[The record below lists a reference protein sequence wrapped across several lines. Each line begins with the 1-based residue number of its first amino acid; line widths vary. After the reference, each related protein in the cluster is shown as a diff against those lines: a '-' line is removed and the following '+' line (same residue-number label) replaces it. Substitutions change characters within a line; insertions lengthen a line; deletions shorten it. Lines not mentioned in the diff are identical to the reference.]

1 MAYIDRMSSSP
12 AAAHDRLVE
21 MMTQSA
27 DYAVVLLDAEGRID
41 GWTGSAPSLFGY
53 AAEEALGQDYALLF
67 VPEDLALDLHRHE
80 IAVAA
85 ASRRSEDDRWHLRKD
100 GSRFWGSGVL
110 QAFGHEHGEP
120 LRYCKMV
127 RDRSDV
133 RTRTQSLENE
143 VERLALELRR
153 RTEMTATV
161 AHELRAPL
169 TPIRAAA
176 DLLSVPQDAAA
187 HSKCVEVLKR
197 QVGILARHLQDL
209 YEASR
214 ASAGGVRLDLQ
225 TLLVNEE
232 LQAAVDDAAPHAA
245 GKRIDLRLVVP
256 SQPLT
261 VEADPQRLQQM
272 VQNLVGNALKYT
284 PEGGRVVVS
293 ATLEGSDLVIRV
305 EDNGAGIDPAVLP
318 RMFELFTREDR
329 AGEPAWP
336 EGLGIGLALVKSLAH
351 LHGGTIEGRSLG
363 RHQGSVFSLR
373 LPLTQAP
380 SDGLRD
386 RSAQSR
392 RRANHFDGRSGPPSG
407 RSSIASPCDEP
418 VGSPSPM
425 PVRSLCDPIRLP
437 VREPWLLVA
446 GSNGAAARFAADG
459 SPPVRAISSFW
470 PRAASVPEPVTCG
483 ALRIADVGRPFA
495 AGVVVLV
502 GSRSRIAIAHVHTL
516 FAAAGRVRV
525 RQRGCPVRLATAS
538 PLRRATDVEIV
549 STQRERRTQPAA
561 KPGGCTVATRRL
573 NSATFFF
580 TRRSLERENDAWNG
594 NSTCRVRTHSENF

>member
-1 MAYIDRMSSSP
+1 
-12 AAAHDRLVE
+12 
-21 MMTQSA
+21 
-27 DYAVVLLDAEGRID
+27 
-41 GWTGSAPSLFGY
+41 
-53 AAEEALGQDYALLF
+53 
-67 VPEDLALDLHRHE
+67 
-80 IAVAA
+80 
-85 ASRRSEDDRWHLRKD
+85 
-100 GSRFWGSGVL
+100 
-110 QAFGHEHGEP
+110 
-120 LRYCKMV
+120 
-127 RDRSDV
+127 
-133 RTRTQSLENE
+133 
-143 VERLALELRR
+143 
-153 RTEMTATV
+153 MTATV

-176 DLLSVPQDAAA
+176 DLLSVPQDPAA

-380 SDGLRD
+380 SDGL
-386 RSAQSR
+386 
-392 RRANHFDGRSGPPSG
+392 
-407 RSSIASPCDEP
+407 
-418 VGSPSPM
+418 
-425 PVRSLCDPIRLP
+425 
-437 VREPWLLVA
+437 
-446 GSNGAAARFAADG
+446 AR
-459 SPPVRAISSFW
+459 
-470 PRAASVPEPVTCG
+470 
-483 ALRIADVGRPFA
+483 
-495 AGVVVLV
+495 
-502 GSRSRIAIAHVHTL
+502 
-516 FAAAGRVRV
+516 
-525 RQRGCPVRLATAS
+525 
-538 PLRRATDVEIV
+538 
-549 STQRERRTQPAA
+549 
-561 KPGGCTVATRRL
+561 
-573 NSATFFF
+573 
-580 TRRSLERENDAWNG
+580 
-594 NSTCRVRTHSENF
+594 